1 MKNNPERITKKDMI
15 KIISLTTSL
24 LLTLNTVFAAE
35 AGMPQLDPT
44 YWASQVF
51 WLTIIFSAIYF
62 LIAKIFVPKIKGNI
76 DARESQ
82 IRKDIDEANS
92 LKEEADRKLQK
103 YNSLIDEAKLEARKI
118 LSEGRK
124 KINEDIQSKK
134 EQIEKDIQKETL
146 EATKEIEKFKINSL
160 NKVNIISE
168 EIISEIIQDIFKEDL
183 NKSSIKA
190 TVSEVMKERRNQI

>member
-1 MKNNPERITKKDMI
+1 MI

-24 LLTLNTVFAAE
+24 LLTSNTVFAAE

-82 IRKDIDEANS
+82 IRKDIDEANT
-92 LKEEADRKLQK
+92 LITK
-103 YNSLIDEAKLEARKI
+103 YNICVDKFSFFSNLINNR
-118 LSEGRK
+118 G
-124 KINEDIQSKK
+124 N
-134 EQIEKDIQKETL
+134 
-146 EATKEIEKFKINSL
+146 
-160 NKVNIISE
+160 
-168 EIISEIIQDIFKEDL
+168 
-183 NKSSIKA
+183 
-190 TVSEVMKERRNQI
+190 

>member
-1 MKNNPERITKKDMI
+1 MV

-82 IRKDIDEANS
+82 IRKDIDEANT

-190 TVSEVMKERRNQI
+190 TVSEVMKERRNQT

>member
-1 MKNNPERITKKDMI
+1 MI
-15 KIISLTTSL
+15 KIISLTTSML
-24 LLTLNTVFAAE
+24 LALNTVFAAE

-82 IRKDIDEANS
+82 IRKDIDEAYT
-92 LKEEADRKLQK
+92 LKEEADKKLQI

-118 LSEGRK
+118 LSESRK
-124 KINEDIQSKK
+124 KINEDIQTKK
-134 EQIEKDIQKETL
+134 DQIDKDILKETL
-146 EATKEIEKFKINSL
+146 GATKEIEKFKINSL
-160 NKVNIISE
+160 NKINIISE

-190 TVSEVMKERRNQI
+190 TVSEVMKERKNQI

>member
-1 MKNNPERITKKDMI
+1 MI
-15 KIISLTTSL
+15 KIISLTTL
-24 LLTLNTVFAAE
+24 LLFILKNVYAAE

-51 WLTIIFSAIYF
+51 WLTLIFSAIYF

-82 IRKDIDEANS
+82 VRKDINEANS
-92 LKEEADRKLQK
+92 LKEEADKKLK
-103 YNSLIDEAKLEARKI
+103 EYNKIIDEAKLEAKKI

-124 KINEDIQSKK
+124 KINEDIQLKK

-146 EATKEIEKFKINSL
+146 SATSSFKDEKKSL
-160 NKVNIISE
+160 PNKAKTDNP
-168 EIISEIIQDIFKEDL
+168 
-183 NKSSIKA
+183 
-190 TVSEVMKERRNQI
+190 TVSNVKKNVCLPYIDLIILIENRFNKYPFWHF

>member
-1 MKNNPERITKKDMI
+1 MI

-24 LLTLNTVFAAE
+24 LFTLNTVFAAE

-44 YWASQVF
+44 FWASQVF
-51 WLTIIFSAIYF
+51 WLTLIFSVIYF

-82 IRKDIDEANS
+82 IRKDIDEANF
-92 LKEEADRKLQK
+92 LKEEAEKKLKK
-103 YNSLIDEAKLEARKI
+103 YNNLIGEAKLDAKKI
-118 LSEGRK
+118 FLDGQK

-134 EQIEKDIQKETL
+134 DQLEKDIQKETL
-146 EATKEIEKFKINSL
+146 SATKEIEKFKINSI

-168 EIISEIIQDIFKEDL
+168 EIVSDIIKDIFKEDL

-190 TVSEVMKERRNQI
+190 TVSEVMKEKKN

>member
-1 MKNNPERITKKDMI
+1 MI

-76 DARESQ
+76 DARENQ

-92 LKEEADRKLQK
+92 LKEEADKKLQK

-124 KINEDIQSKK
+124 KINEDIQVKK
-134 EQIEKDIQKETL
+134 DQIEKDIQKETL
-146 EATKEIEKFKINSL
+146 GATKEIEKFKINSQ

-190 TVSEVMKERRNQI
+190 TVSEVMKERKNQI

>member
-1 MKNNPERITKKDMI
+1 MI

-24 LLTLNTVFAAE
+24 LLTLTTVYAAE

-51 WLTIIFSAIYF
+51 WLAIIFSAIYF

-92 LKEEADRKLQK
+92 LKEEADKKLQK
-103 YNSLIDEAKLEARKI
+103 YNNLIDEAKLEARKI

-124 KINEDIQSKK
+124 KINEDIQTKK
-134 EQIEKDIQKETL
+134 DQIEKDIQKETL
-146 EATKEIEKFKINSL
+146 GATKEIEKFKINSL

-190 TVSEVMKERRNQI
+190 TVSEVMKERKNQI

>member
-1 MKNNPERITKKDMI
+1 MI
-15 KIISLTTSL
+15 KIISLTTLSL
-24 LLTLNTVFAAE
+24 FILRNVYAAE

-51 WLTIIFSAIYF
+51 WLTLIFSAIYF

-92 LKEEADRKLQK
+92 LKEEADKKLK
-103 YNSLIDEAKLEARKI
+103 EYNKIIDEAKLEAKKI

-124 KINEDIQSKK
+124 KINEDIQLKK
-134 EQIEKDIQKETL
+134 EQVQMVK
-146 EATKEIEKFKINSL
+146 
-160 NKVNIISE
+160 
-168 EIISEIIQDIFKEDL
+168 
-183 NKSSIKA
+183 
-190 TVSEVMKERRNQI
+190 

>member
-1 MKNNPERITKKDMI
+1 MI

-92 LKEEADRKLQK
+92 LKEEADRKLKK

-146 EATKEIEKFKINSL
+146 EATKEIKKFKINSL

-168 EIISEIIQDIFKEDL
+168 EIVSDIIQDIFKEDL

-190 TVSEVMKERRNQI
+190 TVSEVMKERKNQI

>member
-1 MKNNPERITKKDMI
+1 MKKF
-15 KIISLTTSL
+15 LSL
-24 LLTLNTVFAAE
+24 LIAFIAMNKNLYAAE

-92 LKEEADRKLQK
+92 LKEEADKKLRK

-118 LSEGRK
+118 LSEGQK
-124 KINEDIQSKK
+124 KINEDIQTKK

-146 EATKEIEKFKINSL
+146 GATKEIEKFKINSL

-190 TVSEVMKERRNQI
+190 TVSEVMKERKNQI

>member
-1 MKNNPERITKKDMI
+1 MI

-92 LKEEADRKLQK
+92 LKEEADKKLQK

-118 LSEGRK
+118 LSESRK

-146 EATKEIEKFKINSL
+146 GATKEIEKFKINSL

-168 EIISEIIQDIFKEDL
+168 EIVSEIIQDIFKEDL

-190 TVSEVMKERRNQI
+190 TVSEVMKERKIKYEL

>member
-1 MKNNPERITKKDMI
+1 MRSYF
-15 KIISLTTSL
+15 SLVIA
-24 LLTLNTVFAAE
+24 TLAINTDLFAAE

-44 YWASQVF
+44 YWVSQVF

-92 LKEEADRKLQK
+92 LKEEADKKLQK

-124 KINEDIQSKK
+124 KINEDIQTKK
-134 EQIEKDIQKETL
+134 DQIEKDIQKETL
-146 EATKEIEKFKINSL
+146 GATKEIEKFKINSL

-168 EIISEIIQDIFKEDL
+168 EIVSEIIQDIFKEDL

-190 TVSEVMKERRNQI
+190 TVSEVMKERKNQI

>member
-1 MKNNPERITKKDMI
+1 MK
-15 KIISLTTSL
+15 SFLSL
-24 LLTLNTVFAAE
+24 LTAFVTVNINLYAAE
-35 AGMPQLDPT
+35 VGMPQLDPT

-82 IRKDIDEANS
+82 IRKDIDEANT
-92 LKEEADRKLQK
+92 LKEEADKKLQK

-118 LSEGRK
+118 LSESRK

-146 EATKEIEKFKINSL
+146 VANKEIEKFKINSL

-168 EIISEIIQDIFKEDL
+168 EIVSEIIQDIFKEDL

-190 TVSEVMKERRNQI
+190 TVSEVMKERKNQI

>member
-1 MKNNPERITKKDMI
+1 MI

-82 IRKDIDEANS
+82 IRKDIDEANT
-92 LKEEADRKLQK
+92 LKEEADKKLQK

-118 LSEGRK
+118 LSESRK
-124 KINEDIQSKK
+124 KINEDIQTKK

-146 EATKEIEKFKINSL
+146 GATKEIEKFKINSL

-168 EIISEIIQDIFKEDL
+168 EIVSEIIQDIFKEDL

-190 TVSEVMKERRNQI
+190 TVSEVMRERKNQI

>member
-1 MKNNPERITKKDMI
+1 MI

-24 LLTLNTVFAAE
+24 LLTLNTVFAAD

-92 LKEEADRKLQK
+92 LKEEADKKLRK
-103 YNSLIDEAKLEARKI
+103 YNNLIDEAKLEARKI

-124 KINEDIQSKK
+124 KINEDIQTKK
-134 EQIEKDIQKETL
+134 DQIEKDIQKETL
-146 EATKEIEKFKINSL
+146 GATKEIEKFKINSL

-168 EIISEIIQDIFKEDL
+168 EIVSEIIQDIFKEDL

-190 TVSEVMKERRNQI
+190 TVSEVMKERKIKYEL

>member
-1 MKNNPERITKKDMI
+1 MI

-82 IRKDIDEANS
+82 IRKDINEANS
-92 LKEEADRKLQK
+92 LKEEADKKLK
-103 YNSLIDEAKLEARKI
+103 EYNKIIDEAKLEAKKLI
-118 LSEGRK
+118 SEGRK

-146 EATKEIEKFKINSL
+146 SATKEIEKFKINSL
-160 NKVNIISE
+160 KKINIISE
-168 EIISEIIQDIFKEDL
+168 EIVSDIIKDILK
-183 NKSSIKA
+183 KI
-190 TVSEVMKERRNQI
+190 

>member
-1 MKNNPERITKKDMI
+1 MI

-92 LKEEADRKLQK
+92 LKEEADRKLKK

-146 EATKEIEKFKINSL
+146 EATKEIKKFKINSL

-190 TVSEVMKERRNQI
+190 TVSEVLKEHGTKKL

>member
-1 MKNNPERITKKDMI
+1 MI

-92 LKEEADRKLQK
+92 LKEEADRKLKK

-146 EATKEIEKFKINSL
+146 EATKEIEKFKINSY

>member
-1 MKNNPERITKKDMI
+1 MI
-15 KIISLTTSL
+15 KIISLTTLSL
-24 LLTLNTVFAAE
+24 FILRNVYAAE

-51 WLTIIFSAIYF
+51 WLTLIFSAIYF

-82 IRKDIDEANS
+82 IRKDINEANS
-92 LKEEADRKLQK
+92 LKEEADKKLK
-103 YNSLIDEAKLEARKI
+103 EYNKIIDGAKLEAKKLI
-118 LSEGRK
+118 SEGRK

-146 EATKEIEKFKINSL
+146 SATKEIEKFKINSL
-160 NKVNIISE
+160 KKINIISE
-168 EIISEIIQDIFKEDL
+168 EIVSDIIKDIFKEDL

-190 TVSEVMKERRNQI
+190 TVSEVMKERRN